1 MTDKAKA
8 SGRLI
13 SQSYIALSE
22 TIVTSERDV
31 PAANFSLK
39 NEKYPVA
46 IEICRKFL
54 LMPCKFVAVFSQIQI
69 RCNVTKFRQ
78 DKENNVKTQ
87 ILSHFQP

>member
-1 MTDKAKA
+1 MTGRYGPLESMIDIAKDG
-8 SGRLI
+8 GRL
-13 SQSYIALSE
+13 SCQSDITLSE

-54 LMPCKFVAVFSQIQI
+54 KFEF
-69 RCNVTKFRQ
+69 
-78 DKENNVKTQ
+78 
-87 ILSHFQP
+87 